1 MVIVKE
7 SCVLEDVQ
15 MHDIKGVNGRAS
27 AGDVS
32 FALQRAIDVLEE
44 GIR

>member
-1 MVIVKE
+1 
-7 SCVLEDVQ
+7 

-27 AGDVS
+27 AGDS
-32 FALQRAIDVLEE
+32 LIHITESDVLEE